1 MKDDFLTLLQMDLH
15 SNKLQKQWQTK
26 NKRKKTQNLSPFA
39 FFCAT
44 ASTQTAAAVEGEKRN
59 ASPLRFFF
67 FQAQKVKLFFSKNK
81 EK

>member
-15 SNKLQKQWQTK
+15 SNKLQKQWQI
-26 NKRKKTQNLSPFA
+26 KRKKTLNLSPFA

-59 ASPLRFFF
+59 ASPLRVFF